1 MRMKKLLPLGTLA
14 LAFLGLAGCGSVSV
28 VDYND
33 RLVALQDVC
42 YDAEAEMT
50 DARDQEN
57 YGQVRSLYEAALFTC
72 TKSQADIASTDAYD
86 GDSAL
91 RDAFDT
97 ELQLELVYLQKLGEI
112 IAYWDYDELTA
123 EQQVAEDALWEEID
137 AIEEQLSDAYDVS
150 ETAQQAFA
158 DKYGYELE
166 D

>member
-1 MRMKKLLPLGTLA
+1 MKKLLPLGTLA
-14 LAFLGLAGCGSVSV
+14 LSFLALAGCGSVSV

-57 YGQVRSLYEAALFTC
+57 YGQVRSLYESALATC
-72 TKSQADIASTDAYD
+72 TQSQTDIASTDAYD
-86 GDSAL
+86 GDTTL
-91 RDAFDT
+91 RDAFDA
-97 ELQLELVYLQKLGEI
+97 ELQLELVYLQKIGEI
-112 IAYWDYDELTA
+112 ITYWDYDELTD
-123 EQQVAEDALWEEID
+123 EQQVAEDALWEELD

-150 ETAQQAFA
+150 EAAQKAFA